1 MQADENSKPS
11 RYDVNLYILD
21 TANLRYSIFFE
32 YKKRNVYI
40 WKKIMIQRIQTIYLF
55 VSVVIIGIIAY
66 LLQQQMQ
73 FMDGNYALAILS
85 ALGLI
90 FLLNLFTILMFKSRK
105 LQSSLLQFSLII
117 QFITVAGMA
126 YGMLQLKYP
135 ILIPICVTSAVVICT
150 VLARKGILADE
161 KIVRSMDRLR

>member
-1 MQADENSKPS
+1 
-11 RYDVNLYILD
+11 
-21 TANLRYSIFFE
+21 
-32 YKKRNVYI
+32 
-40 WKKIMIQRIQTIYLF
+40 MIQRIQTVYLF
-55 VSVVIIGIIAY
+55 VSVVTIGIIAY

-73 FMDGNYALAILS
+73 LMNGNFALAVLS
-85 ALGLI
+85 ALGVV
-90 FLLNLFTILMFKSRK
+90 FLLNLFTILLFKNRK
-105 LQSSLLQFSLII
+105 LQSSLLLISLLI
-117 QFITVAGMA
+117 QLITVAGMA